1 MLPKDGKTFLN
12 LLNAR
17 KKQVDTSVA
26 TASVI
31 TWAFAD
37 HAGLKWKD
45 LDWVYIK
52 GFVHAS
58 TAMRLGL
65 LKRLLSEYQND
76 WCWPNHTV
84 E

>member
-37 HAGLKWKD
+37 HAGLK
-45 LDWVYIK
+45 
-52 GFVHAS
+52 
-58 TAMRLGL
+58 
-65 LKRLLSEYQND
+65 
-76 WCWPNHTV
+76 
-84 E
+84 